1 MMYFNLPKRMINITK
16 LVCVI
21 GVVSVAFSSCLQK
34 DVYDPANSGDKEEE
48 VTLDNYFDFATT
60 KNIQLNID
68 YGKECPRAYFEVY
81 AENPLSY
88 VAEGGQII
96 KKAGVSHIATG
107 FTDIQGR
114 YIKPASFPTAVS
126 EVYIYSPD
134 FGVPTL
140 YKTKVVGSDVSAK
153 ITFEN
158 ALDVTPV
165 DSSTRSAQTRSSL
178 KFITNVIP
186 NVLGTWNVNTGRPNY
201 LDASKKINVDA
212 TLKSYITTY
221 FPEGKNNVGTNLVSD
236 DADILIKE
244 DANVVVNYFGGDTG
258 AQSVF
263 AYYCYSENASIDE
276 IRQAAKHACVIFPNA
291 HKSSL
296 GNYSGVAVNLKYIN
310 ETGSFPEEEPERIP
324 AGTKIGFLIWNDGW
338 RGVKANGN
346 MFYSTKSLNSDKISH
361 TAIFAAKNK
370 VGERVNVITM
380 EDWKNGENDY
390 NDVAFVISSNPIAAI
405 EVPDV
410 PNPGDRQGTEKYSG
424 VLGFEDNWP
433 EQGDYDLN
441 DVVMKYQSS
450 VDYNIDNKVLN
461 IIDKF
466 TLAWTGANYKN
477 SFAYEV
483 PFDLSKASKVTVNGS
498 ETSSYSGNVITL
510 FKDAK
515 AELGVSNVNAED
527 MINQNIQEKTYTVS
541 IQFNNP
547 TLDKSVVVAPY
558 NPFIK
563 VFNSATE
570 VHLTDH
576 KPTTGANNRF
586 PSGADISRG
595 DVDGTYFICKDGFPF
610 AIHVD
615 ARLDASILNLDLKK
629 ENQRIDKTYPKFAEW
644 AKTRDP
650 QIKWWK

>member
-114 YIKPASFPTAVS
+114 YIKPASFPTTVS

-140 YKTKVVGSDVSAK
+140 YKTKIVGSDVSAE

-158 ALDVTPV
+158 ALDVTAV

-212 TLKSYITTY
+212 TLKSYITAY
-221 FPEGKNNVGTNLVSD
+221 FPEGKNNKGTLVSD
-236 DADILIKE
+236 DADILITK
-244 DANVVVNYFGGDTG
+244 DANVVINYFGGNTA

-263 AYYCYSENASIDE
+263 AYYCYPKDASVDKIKE
-276 IRQAAKHACVIFPNA
+276 ATKHACVIFPNA
-291 HKSSL
+291 HGNSL

-310 ETGSFPEEEPERIP
+310 EAGNFPQEDPERIP
-324 AGTKIGFLIWNDGW
+324 ANTKIGFLIWNNGW
-338 RGVKANGN
+338 KNTKANGN

-370 VGERVNVITM
+370 AGERVNVITM
-380 EDWKNGENDY
+380 EDWKNDNDY
-390 NDVAFVISSNPIAAI
+390 NDVAFVISSNPITAI
-405 EVPDV
+405 EVPEV
-410 PNPGDRQGTEKYSG
+410 PNPGDRQGTENYSG
-424 VLGFEDNWP
+424 VLGFEDNLP

-483 PFDLSKASKVTVNGS
+483 PFDLSKASQVIINGD
-498 ETSSYSGNVITL
+498 EITSYSGNVITL

>member
-1 MMYFNLPKRMINITK
+1 MYFNLPKRMINITK

-291 HKSSL
+291 DKSSL
-296 GNYSGVAVNLKYIN
+296 VNFSGVAVNLKYIN

-380 EDWKNGENDY
+380 EDWKNGENEY
-390 NDVAFVISSNPIAAI
+390 YVVAFVISSNPIAAI

-410 PNPGDRQGTEKYSG
+410 HNPGDRLGTEKYSG

-586 PSGADISRG
+586 PSGADISRMSFQIPDMSFLALIHSVRTACG
-595 DVDGTYFICKDGFPF
+595 NEVLPHPPADLPGTVLLSHQVWKHSHKDHRSHALP
-610 AIHVD
+610 AWSTAD
-615 ARLDASILNLDLKK
+615 
-629 ENQRIDKTYPKFAEW
+629 
-644 AKTRDP
+644 
-650 QIKWWK
+650 

>member
-1 MMYFNLPKRMINITK
+1 MMCFNLPQRMINIAK
-16 LVCVI
+16 LACVI
-21 GVVSVAFSSCLQK
+21 GVVSVVFSSCLQK

>member
-1 MMYFNLPKRMINITK
+1 MINITK

-201 LDASKKINVDA
+201 LDTSKKINVDA

-291 HKSSL
+291 HKSNL

-346 MFYSTKSLNSDKISH
+346 MFYSTKSLNSDKIFH

-370 VGERVNVITM
+370 AGDRVNVITM

>member
-1 MMYFNLPKRMINITK
+1 MYFNLPKRMINITK

-68 YGKECPRAYFEVY
+68 YGKECPQTYFEVY

-201 LDASKKINVDA
+201 LDTSKKINVDA

-291 HKSSL
+291 HKSNL

-370 VGERVNVITM
+370 AGDRVNVITM

>member
-1 MMYFNLPKRMINITK
+1 MYFNLPKRMINITK

-34 DVYDPANSGDKEEE
+34 DVYDPANSGDKEE

-410 PNPGDRQGTEKYSG
+410 PNPGDRQGTEMYSG

>member
-1 MMYFNLPKRMINITK
+1 MINITK

-201 LDASKKINVDA
+201 LDASQKINVDA

>member
-1 MMYFNLPKRMINITK
+1 MYFNLPKRMINITK

-310 ETGSFPEEEPERIP
+310 ETGSFPEEEPELIP
-324 AGTKIGFLIWNDGW
+324 GGTKIGFLIWNDGW

-390 NDVAFVISSNPIAAI
+390 NDVAFVSSNPIAAI

>member
-1 MMYFNLPKRMINITK
+1 MYFNLPKRMINITK

-201 LDASKKINVDA
+201 LDASQKINVDA

-498 ETSSYSGNVITL
+498 EASSYSGNVITL

>member
-1 MMYFNLPKRMINITK
+1 MYFNLPKRMINITK

-48 VTLDNYFDFATT
+48 VTLDNYFNFATT

-201 LDASKKINVDA
+201 LDASQKINVDA

-370 VGERVNVITM
+370 AGDRVNVITM

-498 ETSSYSGNVITL
+498 EASSYSGNVITL

>member
-1 MMYFNLPKRMINITK
+1 MMCFNLPQRMINIAK
-16 LVCVI
+16 LACVI
-21 GVVSVAFSSCLQK
+21 SVVSVAFSSCLQK
-34 DVYDPANSGDKEEE
+34 DVYDPANSGDKEE

-158 ALDVTPV
+158 VLDVTPV
-165 DSSTRSAQTRSSL
+165 DSSTRSAQTRAAV
-178 KFITNVIP
+178 KFITDVIP
-186 NVLGTWNVNTGRPNY
+186 NVLGTWNANSGKPDY

-221 FPEGKNNVGTNLVSD
+221 FPEGKNNVGPLVTD
-236 DADILIKE
+236 NADILIKE
-244 DANVVVNYFGGDTG
+244 DANVVINYFGGDTG
-258 AQSVF
+258 AKSVF
-263 AYYCYSENASIDE
+263 AYYCYPKDASTDE
-276 IRQAAKHACVIFPNA
+276 IRKATKHACVIFPNA
-291 HKSSL
+291 HGNSL
-296 GNYSGVAVNLKYIN
+296 GYYSGVAVNLKYIN
-310 ETGSFPEEEPERIP
+310 ETGNFPQKDPERIP
-324 AGTKIGFLIWNDGW
+324 ANTKIGFLIWNNGW
-338 RGVKANGN
+338 VNAKANGN

-370 VGERVNVITM
+370 AGDRVNVITM

-410 PNPGDRQGTEKYSG
+410 PNPGDRQGTEMYSG

-450 VDYNIDNKVLN
+450 VDYN

-498 ETSSYSGNVITL
+498 EASSYSGNVITL

>member
-1 MMYFNLPKRMINITK
+1 MMCFNLPQRMINIAK
-16 LVCVI
+16 LACVI
-21 GVVSVAFSSCLQK
+21 SVVSVAFSSCLQK
-34 DVYDPANSGDKEEE
+34 DVYDPANSGDKEE

-201 LDASKKINVDA
+201 LDTSKKINVDA

-244 DANVVVNYFGGDTG
+244 DANVVINYFGGDTG
-258 AQSVF
+258 AKSVF
-263 AYYCYSENASIDE
+263 AYYCYPKDASIDE
-276 IRQAAKHACVIFPNA
+276 IRKATKHACVIFPNA
-291 HKSSL
+291 HGNSL
-296 GNYSGVAVNLKYIN
+296 GYYSGVAVNLKYIN
-310 ETGSFPEEEPERIP
+310 ETGNFPQKDPERIP
-324 AGTKIGFLIWNDGW
+324 ANTKIGFLIWNNGW
-338 RGVKANGN
+338 VNAKANGN

-370 VGERVNVITM
+370 AGDRVNVITM

-410 PNPGDRQGTEKYSG
+410 PNPGDRQGTEMYSG

>member
-1 MMYFNLPKRMINITK
+1 MCFNLPQRMINIAK
-16 LVCVI
+16 LACVI
-21 GVVSVAFSSCLQK
+21 SVVSVAFSSCLQK
-34 DVYDPANSGDKEEE
+34 DVYDPANSGDKEE

-81 AENPLSY
+81 AEIPLSY

-244 DANVVVNYFGGDTG
+244 DANVVINYFGGDTG
-258 AQSVF
+258 AKSVF
-263 AYYCYSENASIDE
+263 AYYCYPKDASTDE
-276 IRQAAKHACVIFPNA
+276 IRKATKHACVIFPNA
-291 HKSSL
+291 HGNSL
-296 GNYSGVAVNLKYIN
+296 GYYSGVAVNLKYIADTRN
-310 ETGSFPEEEPERIP
+310 FPQKDPERIP
-324 AGTKIGFLIWNDGW
+324 ANTKIGFLIWNNGW
-338 RGVKANGN
+338 VNAKANGN

-370 VGERVNVITM
+370 AGDRVNVITM

-410 PNPGDRQGTEKYSG
+410 PNPGDRQGTEMYSG

-483 PFDLSKASKVTVNGS
+483 PFDLSKASQVIINGD
-498 ETSSYSGNVITL
+498 EITSYSGNVITL

-595 DVDGTYFICKDGFPF
+595 DVDGAYFICKDGFPF

>member
-1 MMYFNLPKRMINITK
+1 MYFNLPKRMINITK

-263 AYYCYSENASIDE
+263 AYYCYSENASIDK
-276 IRQAAKHACVIFPNA
+276 IRQAAKHACVIFPNV

-296 GNYSGVAVNLKYIN
+296 GNYSGVAVNLKYID

-370 VGERVNVITM
+370 AGDRVNVITM

-410 PNPGDRQGTEKYSG
+410 PNPGDRQGTEMYSG

>member
-1 MMYFNLPKRMINITK
+1 MYFNLPKRMINITK

-48 VTLDNYFDFATT
+48 VTLDNYFNFATT

-126 EVYIYSPD
+126 EVYIYSLD

-370 VGERVNVITM
+370 AGERVNVITM

-466 TLAWTGANYKN
+466 TLAWTGANNKN

-498 ETSSYSGNVITL
+498 EASSYSGNVITL

>member
-1 MMYFNLPKRMINITK
+1 MYFNLPKRMINITK

-34 DVYDPANSGDKEEE
+34 DVYDPANSGDKEEG

-310 ETGSFPEEEPERIP
+310 ETGSFPEEEPERIS

>member
-1 MMYFNLPKRMINITK
+1 MINITK

-48 VTLDNYFDFATT
+48 VTLDNYFNFATT

-201 LDASKKINVDA
+201 LDASQKINVDA

-370 VGERVNVITM
+370 AGDRVNVITM

-498 ETSSYSGNVITL
+498 EASSYSGNVITL

>member
-1 MMYFNLPKRMINITK
+1 MMCFNLPQRMINIAK
-16 LVCVI
+16 LACVI

-201 LDASKKINVDA
+201 LDTSKKINVDA

-291 HKSSL
+291 HKSNL

-370 VGERVNVITM
+370 AGDRVNVITM

-595 DVDGTYFICKDGFPF
+595 DVDGTYFICFPF

>member
-201 LDASKKINVDA
+201 LDTSKKINVDA

-291 HKSSL
+291 HKSNL

-370 VGERVNVITM
+370 AGDRVNVITM

>member
-1 MMYFNLPKRMINITK
+1 MYFNLPKRMINITK

-48 VTLDNYFDFATT
+48 VTLDNYFNFATT

-201 LDASKKINVDA
+201 LDASQKINVDA

-370 VGERVNVITM
+370 AGERVNVITM

-498 ETSSYSGNVITL
+498 EASSYSGNVITL

-515 AELGVSNVNAED
+515 AELGVSNVNAEE

>member
-1 MMYFNLPKRMINITK
+1 MYFNLPKRMINITK

-114 YIKPASFPTAVS
+114 YIKPASFPTTVS

-201 LDASKKINVDA
+201 LDTSKKINVDA

-291 HKSSL
+291 HKSNL

-370 VGERVNVITM
+370 AGDRVNVITM

-498 ETSSYSGNVITL
+498 EASSYSGNVITL

>member
-1 MMYFNLPKRMINITK
+1 MYFNLPKRMINITK

-276 IRQAAKHACVIFPNA
+276 IRQAAKHACVIFPNV

-296 GNYSGVAVNLKYIN
+296 GNYSGVAVNLKYID

>member
-1 MMYFNLPKRMINITK
+1 MYFNLPKRMINITK

-158 ALDVTPV
+158 AFDVTPV

-201 LDASKKINVDA
+201 LDTSKKINVDA

-291 HKSSL
+291 HKSNL

-370 VGERVNVITM
+370 AGDRVNVITM

-483 PFDLSKASKVTVNGS
+483 PFDLSKASQVIINGD
-498 ETSSYSGNVITL
+498 EITSYSGNVITL

>member
-1 MMYFNLPKRMINITK
+1 MYFNLPKRMINITK

-263 AYYCYSENASIDE
+263 AYYCYSENASIDK

-291 HKSSL
+291 HKSNL

-370 VGERVNVITM
+370 AGDRVNVITM

>member
-1 MMYFNLPKRMINITK
+1 MYFNLPKRMINITK

-390 NDVAFVISSNPIAAI
+390 NDVAFVISFNPIAAI

>member
-1 MMYFNLPKRMINITK
+1 MYFNLPKRMINITK

-48 VTLDNYFDFATT
+48 VTLDNYFNFATT

-201 LDASKKINVDA
+201 LDASQKINVDA

-370 VGERVNVITM
+370 AGERVNVITM

>member
-1 MMYFNLPKRMINITK
+1 MINITK

-276 IRQAAKHACVIFPNA
+276 IRQAAKHACVIFPNV

-296 GNYSGVAVNLKYIN
+296 GNYSGVAVNLKYID

-595 DVDGTYFICKDGFPF
+595 DVDGAYFICKDGFPF

>member
-1 MMYFNLPKRMINITK
+1 MYFNLPKRMINITK

-34 DVYDPANSGDKEEE
+34 DVYDPANSGDKEEG

-126 EVYIYSPD
+126 EVYIYSPN

>member
-1 MMYFNLPKRMINITK
+1 MYFNLPKRMINITK

-370 VGERVNVITM
+370 AGERVNVITM

-424 VLGFEDNWP
+424 VLDFEDNWP

>member
-1 MMYFNLPKRMINITK
+1 MMCFNLPQRMINIAK
-16 LVCVI
+16 LACVI
-21 GVVSVAFSSCLQK
+21 GVVSVVFSSCLQK
-34 DVYDPANSGDKEEE
+34 DVYDPANSGDKEE

-158 ALDVTPV
+158 ALDVTAV

-263 AYYCYSENASIDE
+263 AYYCYSENASIDK

>member
-1 MMYFNLPKRMINITK
+1 MYFNLPKRMINITK

-201 LDASKKINVDA
+201 LDTSKKINVDA

-236 DADILIKE
+236 DADVLIKE

-291 HKSSL
+291 HKSNL

-370 VGERVNVITM
+370 AGDRVNVITM

>member
-1 MMYFNLPKRMINITK
+1 MYFNLPKRMINITK

-48 VTLDNYFDFATT
+48 VTLDNYFNFATT

-165 DSSTRSAQTRSSL
+165 DSSTRSAQTRAAV
-178 KFITNVIP
+178 KFITDVIP
-186 NVLGTWNVNTGRPNY
+186 NVLGTWNANSGKPDY

-370 VGERVNVITM
+370 AGERVNVITM

-498 ETSSYSGNVITL
+498 EASSYSGNVITL

>member
-1 MMYFNLPKRMINITK
+1 MYFNLPKRMINITK

-48 VTLDNYFDFATT
+48 VTLDNYFNFATT

-201 LDASKKINVDA
+201 LDTSKKINVDA

-370 VGERVNVITM
+370 AGERVNVITM

-498 ETSSYSGNVITL
+498 EASSYSGNVITL

>member
-1 MMYFNLPKRMINITK
+1 MMCFNLPQRMINIAK
-16 LVCVI
+16 LACVI
-21 GVVSVAFSSCLQK
+21 GVVSVVFSSCLQK

-201 LDASKKINVDA
+201 LDTSKKINVDA

>member
-1 MMYFNLPKRMINITK
+1 MMCFNLPQRMINIAK
-16 LVCVI
+16 LACVI
-21 GVVSVAFSSCLQK
+21 SVVSVAFSSCLQK
-34 DVYDPANSGDKEEE
+34 DVYDPANSGDKEE

-165 DSSTRSAQTRSSL
+165 DSSTRSAQTRAAV
-178 KFITNVIP
+178 KFITDVIP
-186 NVLGTWNVNTGRPNY
+186 NVLGTWNANSGKPDY

-221 FPEGKNNVGTNLVSD
+221 FPEGKNNVGPLVTD
-236 DADILIKE
+236 NADILIKE
-244 DANVVVNYFGGDTG
+244 DANVVINYFGGDTG
-258 AQSVF
+258 AKSVF
-263 AYYCYSENASIDE
+263 AYYCYPKDASIDK
-276 IRQAAKHACVIFPNA
+276 IRKATKHACVIFPNA
-291 HKSSL
+291 HGNSL
-296 GNYSGVAVNLKYIN
+296 GYYSGVAVNLKYIN
-310 ETGSFPEEEPERIP
+310 ETGNFPQKDPERIP
-324 AGTKIGFLIWNDGW
+324 ANTKIGFLIWNNGW
-338 RGVKANGN
+338 VNAKANGN

-370 VGERVNVITM
+370 AGDRVNVITM

-450 VDYNIDNKVLN
+450 VDYKVLN

-498 ETSSYSGNVITL
+498 EASSYSGNVITL

>member
-1 MMYFNLPKRMINITK
+1 MINIAK
-16 LVCVI
+16 LACVI
-21 GVVSVAFSSCLQK
+21 SVVSVAFSSCLQK
-34 DVYDPANSGDKEEE
+34 DVYDPANSGDKEE

-96 KKAGVSHIATG
+96 KKAGVSRIATG

-201 LDASKKINVDA
+201 LDASQKINVDA

-370 VGERVNVITM
+370 AGERVNVITM

-498 ETSSYSGNVITL
+498 EASSYSGNVITL

>member
-1 MMYFNLPKRMINITK
+1 MKKLNLSQMTVITK
-16 LVCVI
+16 FVCAVAVI
-21 GVVSVAFSSCLQK
+21 SVAFTSCLQK
-34 DVYDPANSGDKEEE
+34 DVYEPNSDKGESEE
-48 VTLDNYFDFATT
+48 VTLDNYFNFATT
-60 KNIQLNID
+60 KDVQLNID
-68 YGKECPRAYFEVY
+68 YGKECPKAYFEIY
-81 AENPLSY
+81 AENPLLY

-96 KKAGVSHIATG
+96 KKTGISHIATG
-107 FTDIQGR
+107 FTDAQGL
-114 YIKPASFPTAVS
+114 YIKTASFPAAVS

-140 YKTKVVGSDVSAK
+140 YKTQVVGSNVSAQISFDNTLD
-153 ITFEN
+153 IT
-158 ALDVTPV
+158 AL
-165 DSSTRSAQTRSSL
+165 DSSTRSVQTRSSVQ
-178 KFITNVIP
+178 FITNVIP
-186 NVLGTWNVNTGRPNY
+186 NVLGTWNTNTGKPDY
-201 LDASKKINVDA
+201 LDTSKKIDVDA
-212 TLKSYITTY
+212 TLKNYITSY
-221 FPEGKNNVGTNLVSD
+221 FPEGVNNEGTNLVSD

-244 DANVVVNYFGGDTG
+244 DANVVINYFGGDTG

-263 AYYCYSENASIDE
+263 AYYCYPEGASVSDIKE
-276 IRQAAKHACVIFPNA
+276 ASKHACVIFPNA
-291 HKSSL
+291 HGNSL
-296 GNYSGVAVNLKYIN
+296 DYYSGVAVNLKYIN
-310 ETGSFPEEEPERIP
+310 KAGSFPQEDPERFP
-324 AGTKIGFLIWNDGW
+324 AKTKIGFLIWNNGW
-338 RGVKANGN
+338 INVGSNGN
-346 MFYSTKSLNSDKISH
+346 MFYSTKSLNSDGISH

-370 VGERVNVITM
+370 AGDRFNVITM
-380 EDWKNGENDY
+380 EDWKGGENDY
-390 NDVAFVISSNPIAAI
+390 NDVAFVISSNPITAI

-424 VLGFEDNWP
+424 ILGFEDNWP

-441 DVVMKYQSS
+441 DVVMKYQSNI
-450 VDYNIDNKVLN
+450 DYNIDNKVLN

-483 PFDLSKASKVTVNGS
+483 PFDLSKASQVIINGD
-498 ETSSYSGNVITL
+498 EITSYSGNVITL

>member
-1 MMYFNLPKRMINITK
+1 MYFNLPKRMINITK

-370 VGERVNVITM
+370 AGERVNVITM